1 MMKVE
6 FVDLK
11 KQYLSIKTEINK
23 AMASVIENTAFIKGK
38 NVENF
43 ERDFAELIKIK
54 HCIGVGNGTD
64 ALVIALRSLN
74 IGVGDEVITVAN
86 SFIAT
91 SEAITAIGARVVF
104 IDADSQT
111 YNIDVKKIEE
121 KITSKTKAIIPVHLY
136 GQPADMLEIVS
147 IAKKHNLF
155 IIEDSAQAHL
165 AEYQNVDGSWQK
177 VGTFGDLSTFS
188 FFPGKNLGAYGDAG
202 AVVTNNDN
210 LAEKVRKFAN
220 HGRIAKYNHE
230 FEGYNSRLDGLQS
243 AILNVKLKYINIWTE
258 RRREVARKYSEL
270 FSTVPQI
277 ITPYVNHKTKPA
289 WHLYVIQAQ
298 KRDELQKF
306 LKENGI
312 ATGIHYPIALPNLQA
327 YQYLGHNESDFPI
340 ASRLQNEILSLPIFP
355 EITQQEIE
363 FVANNIKKF
372 YLDEK

>member
-1 MMKVE
+1 MKIE

-11 KQYLSIKTEINK
+11 KQYFSIKTEIDQ
-23 AMASVIENTAFIKGK
+23 AIASVLENTAFIKGK
-38 NVENF
+38 HVENF
-43 ERDFAELIKIK
+43 EHDFAELIEIK

-64 ALVIALRSLN
+64 ALVIALRALN

-91 SEAITAIGARVVF
+91 SEAISAVGARVVF
-104 IDADSQT
+104 IDADKQT

-121 KITSKTKAIIPVHLY
+121 KITSKTKAVIPVHLY
-136 GQPADMLEIVS
+136 GQPADMLEIVT

-155 IIEDSAQAHL
+155 VIEDSAQAHL
-165 AEYQNVDGSWQK
+165 AEYQYEERKWRK
-177 VGTFGDLSTFS
+177 AGTIGDLATFS

-230 FEGYNSRLDGLQS
+230 FEGYNSRLDGLQ
-243 AILNVKLKYINIWTE
+243 AAVLDVKLKYIDKWTE

-270 FSTVPQI
+270 LSTVPQI
-277 ITPYVNHKTKPA
+277 ITPYVNPKTKPA
-289 WHLYVIQAQ
+289 WHLYVIQAE

-306 LKENGI
+306 LKGNGI
-312 ATGIHYPIALPNLQA
+312 ASGIHYPIALPNLQA
-327 YQYLGHNESDFPI
+327 YRYLGHTQSDFPV
-340 ASRLQNEILSLPIFP
+340 ASGLQNEILSLPIFP
-355 EITQQEIE
+355 ELTEQEIE
-363 FVANNIKKF
+363 FVADNIKKF
-372 YLDEK
+372 YLR